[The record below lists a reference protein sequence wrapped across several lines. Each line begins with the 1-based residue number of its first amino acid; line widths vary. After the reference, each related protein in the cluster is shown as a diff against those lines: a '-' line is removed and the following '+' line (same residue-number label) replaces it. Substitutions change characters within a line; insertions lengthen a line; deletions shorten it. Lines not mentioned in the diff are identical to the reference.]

1 MTQAS
6 SNSALASR
14 PMAESLATL
23 TDAIRAKPNDFKQR
37 VYLFQLL
44 CIMGQWSRALNQLT
58 VAAELDASAIP
69 MKQVYADAIQGEGFR
84 ADVFAGK
91 RSPMLFGE
99 PSEWVAMLIES
110 LMRRGRGETALGLD
124 LRARAFDLA
133 PSSAGSLNGES
144 FEWLCDGDMRLGP
157 VLEGYVNGRYY
168 WIPFDRLQ
176 SVKIEAP
183 EDLRDYVWTPAH
195 LKFSNG
201 GETLALIPSRYPG
214 SELSAD
220 PQIQLA
226 LKTEWQEFS
235 PEVFSGLG
243 QRSFSTN
250 SGEHALLDIRDLK
263 FSEV

>member
-1 MTQAS
+1 MIQAS
-6 SNSALASR
+6 SNSALASK
-14 PMAESLATL
+14 PMAESLANL

-37 VYLFQLL
+37 VYLIQLL

-110 LMRRGRGETALGLD
+110 LMRMGRGETALGLD

-133 PSSAGSLNGES
+133 PSNAGSLNGES